1 MILTES
7 LFHFVIQR
15 IHMKSAQLSGIETV
29 GIIVEELY
37 NTSILAI
44 VKDKINCCNQVASFN
59 FSFFCALLWM
69 KVYVLYFTILVM
81 VIFFYFFRYLM
92 KLLQLPFRFTIYR
105 ATAMCLPTPVSFS
118 NGINEIIG
126 REQEVVNISNILNG
140 SKYAT
145 GTYFAM

>member
-1 MILTES
+1 
-7 LFHFVIQR
+7 
-15 IHMKSAQLSGIETV
+15 
-29 GIIVEELY
+29 
-37 NTSILAI
+37 
-44 VKDKINCCNQVASFN
+44 
-59 FSFFCALLWM
+59 M
-69 KVYVLYFTILVM
+69 KVYVLYFNILVM

-105 ATAMCLPTPVSFS
+105 ATAMCVPTPVLLS
-118 NGINEIIG
+118 NEINEIIG

>member
-15 IHMKSAQLSGIETV
+15 IHMKGAQLSGIETV
-29 GIIVEELY
+29 CVIVEELY
-37 NTSILAI
+37 KTSILAI
-44 VKDKINCCNQVASFN
+44 VEDEINCCNQVAPFN
-59 FSFFCALLWM
+59 FSFSLPHYEWNFTCYISMSWLWS
-69 KVYVLYFTILVM
+69 Y
-81 VIFFYFFRYLM
+81 FYFFRYLM

-105 ATAMCLPTPVSFS
+105 ATAMCVPTPVSLS
-118 NGINEIIG
+118 NEIIG
-126 REQEVVNISNILNG
+126 REQEVANISNILNG